1 MKQKL
6 GDLAEI
12 SLGFAVQAS
21 VRPDPDGNVRI
32 VRPSNGNDQL
42 LIDWEGVVRTSVPPK
57 RKLRY
62 LQDGDVVFQAVGKE
76 SPAYLVEGVPSDL
89 PAIAHQHL
97 ILIRLVDPCLNPA
110 FLTLVLNSTASQ
122 AYIRENASGAAG
134 RVVNQGVLKGFEVPC
149 LPLAEQLRW
158 VERWRLRCAEIKAL
172 RSEIEVIDSHFQRDL
187 EPLLSAVEKEG

>member
-1 MKQKL
+1 MKGKL

-21 VRPDPDGNVRI
+21 VKSDPDGNVRI

-42 LIDWEGVVRTSVPPK
+42 LIDWEGVVRTSLPPK

-76 SPAYLVEGVPSDL
+76 SPAYLVEEVPSDL

-134 RVVNQGVLKGFEVPC
+134 RVVNQRVLKGFEVPC
-149 LPLAEQLRW
+149 LSLAEQLRW
-158 VERWRLRCAEIKAL
+158 VERWRLRCEEIKAL
-172 RSEIEVIDSHFQRDL
+172 RREIEMIDSHFQKDL
-187 EPLLSAVEKEG
+187 EPLLSAVEKDG